1 MKGKRVKKALAE
13 LKRASL
19 VLSQAC
25 ATSSADD
32 GEGGS
37 VPIHQLAH
45 GAAAGLGMAAVMIED
60 VMSGG
65 EVSDSE
71 TVVRAAIS
79 SAIDWEREHPELMSE
94 GGGTDE

>member
-13 LKRASL
+13 LKRASI
-19 VLSQAC
+19 VLSQAR

-32 GEGGS
+32 GEGES

-60 VMSGG
+60 VMGGG

-71 TVVRAAIS
+71 TVMCAAIS
-79 SAIDWEREHPELMSE
+79 LAIDWEREHTELMGE

>member
-13 LKRASL
+13 IKRASL
-19 VLSQAC
+19 VLAQAC

-32 GEGGS
+32 GEGRS

-60 VMSGG
+60 VMGGG

-71 TVVRAAIS
+71 TLVRAAIS
-79 SAIDWEREHPELMSE
+79 FAIDWEREHPELMGE